1 MFNANNSSMK
11 GTCNAYGQ
19 CLLSFNLRIIQEFS
33 ALNQQKN
40 KNIQPGPEKQHSYI
54 KYGCKCF

>member
-1 MFNANNSSMK
+1 MFNANNSSMT
-11 GTCNAYGQ
+11 GTCNTYGQ
-19 CLLSFNLRIIQEFS
+19 CLLSFNLRIIQALS

-54 KYGCKCF
+54 K

>member
-1 MFNANNSSMK
+1 MFNANNSSMT
-11 GTCNAYGQ
+11 GTCNTYGQ
-19 CLLSFNLRIIQEFS
+19 CLLSFNLRIIQAFS

-54 KYGCKCF
+54 K